1 MVGFIHEIGTYYIAL
16 LFRTRA
22 FGRYLS
28 IPHKTQTGHHK
39 DNRRLLSKAIL
50 LPPCNTGL
58 QLSLLGLVRAFQRL
72 VMHRSIVVSGKVK
85 SSWCCRGL
93 EIRTSRHTL
102 PEFAAWDLLVWQAL
116 KQDLVPTQ
124 TPKAKTIPTAFLFSG
139 LRRRWQFHP
148 WRLPYHDHTPQRH
161 RSKHTVMQCIHGLP
175 AFPTC
180 AQNHRGCTI
189 RYYTIL

>member
-93 EIRTSRHTL
+93 EVKFGQAVIPSPNLLLGIFLSGRRSSRTLSQHKLRKQKPSQLPFFSPGCAGGGSSTPGDFHITTTHLSDIGANTL
-102 PEFAAWDLLVWQAL
+102 SCN
-116 KQDLVPTQ
+116 
-124 TPKAKTIPTAFLFSG
+124 AFMAC
-139 LRRRWQFHP
+139 LRSQHVLRITEAV
-148 WRLPYHDHTPQRH
+148 L
-161 RSKHTVMQCIHGLP
+161 
-175 AFPTC
+175 
-180 AQNHRGCTI
+180 
-189 RYYTIL
+189 